1 MHKIARITL
10 ATTTAAAVAFSG
22 TTVASAD
29 NRPNPFGSS
38 VTTTEYKTDKDGKP
52 ILDDKGN
59 RIPIRKDEQTHQA
72 PQSIADARG
81 SMQQLGESS
90 SKGSSESKADA
101 ASSEDSSS
109 QVPAWV
115 IPVVGVL
122 SAVGLLVAVLNYLVP
137 AWSINLV
144 PLA

>member
-1 MHKIARITL
+1 MHKITRITL
-10 ATTTAAAVAFSG
+10 ATTTAAAMAFSG

-38 VTTTEYKTDKDGKP
+38 VTTTEYKTDKDDKP

-59 RIPIRKDEQTHQA
+59 RIPIRKGEQTHQA
-72 PQSIADARG
+72 PQSIADAWG

-90 SKGSSESKADA
+90 SKGSSKSDADA
-101 ASSEDSSS
+101 ASSQDSSS

-137 AWSINLV
+137 AWSINLI